1 MDSNP
6 MEMVGEDQLPDAQTL
21 ASLNNLIHGEIEGM
35 GIPIRDLL
43 TQTLDLFLVLQVVQA
58 QCGFIPLN
66 LKITADREWCNV
78 HVSQLGDM
86 VQKAYQKAD
95 YSALMRL
102 KYIREQAGR
111 PKPRTRNTQ
120 PVIRSEPSLDSAA
133 KRALQAVIRGWSA
146 PFIGKHHVA
155 LASNI
160 RNMYYGTSARSAY
173 MGHAAVIQSSGSGK
187 SRLVHEV
194 AREIFTIPFNIRDPK
209 EHINNGAYPPTD
221 TAVHKLLMEW
231 ASEYSGLALQSRFHG
246 FLQVPPAAAIQSF
259 LLKNG
264 AIT

>member
-1 MDSNP
+1 

-102 KYIREQAGR
+102 S
-111 PKPRTRNTQ
+111 T
-120 PVIRSEPSLDSAA
+120 S
-133 KRALQAVIRGWSA
+133 RA
-146 PFIGKHHVA
+146 
-155 LASNI
+155 
-160 RNMYYGTSARSAY
+160 
-173 MGHAAVIQSSGSGK
+173 
-187 SRLVHEV
+187 
-194 AREIFTIPFNIRDPK
+194 
-209 EHINNGAYPPTD
+209 
-221 TAVHKLLMEW
+221 
-231 ASEYSGLALQSRFHG
+231 
-246 FLQVPPAAAIQSF
+246 
-259 LLKNG
+259 
-264 AIT
+264 